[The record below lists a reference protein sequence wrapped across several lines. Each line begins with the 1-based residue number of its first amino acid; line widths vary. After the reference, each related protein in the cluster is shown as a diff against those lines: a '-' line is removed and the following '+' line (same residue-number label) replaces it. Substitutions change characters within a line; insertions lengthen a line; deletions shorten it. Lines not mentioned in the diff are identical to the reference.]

1 MRYKQVAA
9 LLITGSLAFQLLGC
23 SAASQS
29 ELLSRINQGDQI
41 EIEVA
46 APAFAESEQGTQ
58 STLSWVELGLLDTN
72 PTMRKDWDDILQIK
86 GSSETKWYRTYWRM
100 KV

>member
-1 MRYKQVAA
+1 MSGKFMSVKRIIVPT
-9 LLITGSLAFQLLGC
+9 ITLCIIASQLLGC
-23 SAASQS
+23 GAVSQS
-29 ELLSRINQGDQI
+29 ELLSMINQGDQI

-46 APAFAESEQGTQ
+46 APVFAESEQGTQ

-86 GSSETKWYRTYWRM
+86 G
-100 KV
+100 